1 MVLVFWPAVM
11 VAPVGTAQVYPVAFA
26 MAGTVYTF
34 PADPAQTV
42 VGPLTAPA
50 LAGRGVI
57 VTSNGGEATPLPQM
71 SFPET
76 VMLPGNAVA
85 SKFTVMELVPAPL
98 AMLYPA
104 GRVHAYAVAP
114 VTGAQE

>member
-26 MAGTVYTF
+26 MAGIVYTF

-57 VTSNGGEATPLPQM
+57 VTANEGEGAP
-71 SFPET
+71 FPHVLFPAT
-76 VMLPGNAVA
+76 VMVPVRAVA

-98 AMLYPA
+98 AKLYPA